1 MLTPLS
7 WEGGRI
13 DITKPRRATDNRKF
27 SCWIPTLPDGPCSSL
42 SPHTGFPGTDLFPW
56 VLTWQALHFMNMTL
70 RGESPSQQPPNYV
83 ITAIKELKEE
93 LGGETPLELQPDC
106 D

>member
-1 MLTPLS
+1 MTSQNPRGDGG
-7 WEGGRI
+7 EGV
-13 DITKPRRATDNRKF
+13 ATDDRKF
-27 SCWIPTLPDGPCSSL
+27 SCWIPTLPDHPCSSL
-42 SPHTGFPGTDLFPW
+42 SPCTEVPSTDQFPW

-83 ITAIKELKEE
+83 ITVIKELKEE